1 MLASIS
7 SQNNASNGKSL
18 DVTPEQ
24 AESENRFPGTRPM
37 VLSNDLMRDH
47 RLELFDPRLFR
58 RWTASHIVNYNFTAF
73 VNDECVDPEVSF
85 STPDF
90 FSHEIQG
97 NTSIDEGMTWHFP
110 VSDWDKNERLV
121 VRLPSNCRVNPSS

>member
-7 SQNNASNGKSL
+7 SQEKSSNGKSL

-24 AESENRFPGTRPM
+24 AELENRFPGTRPM

-73 VNDECVDPEVSF
+73 VNDECVDPEVGF

-90 FSHEIQG
+90 FSHEIQANPSTNG
-97 NTSIDEGMTWHFP
+97 DTTWHIP
-110 VSDWDKNERLV
+110 VSDWTKNERLV
-121 VRLPSNCRVNPSS
+121 IRLPSDTS